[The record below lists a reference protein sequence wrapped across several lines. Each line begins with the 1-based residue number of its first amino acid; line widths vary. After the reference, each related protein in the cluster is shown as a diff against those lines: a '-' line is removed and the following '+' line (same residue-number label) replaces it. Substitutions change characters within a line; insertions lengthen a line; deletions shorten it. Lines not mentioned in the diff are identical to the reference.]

1 MVPLT
6 SSFLFTTATIFS
18 FLFLYLPTLSTSQ
31 NNYSYFY
38 EACKPHVCG
47 TVAVTFPF
55 FSTEP
60 FCGLPGFMITCDPS
74 SSLPTITFS
83 DRPYQVNTISL
94 DDSLLLVSDS
104 QLAQQLRS
112 NSCDAAG
119 LRNHFLPATG
129 FASFQIPNW
138 ISYLNFSWCHR
149 DGGPLP
155 PNFTS
160 ETVKY
165 GGCQGNTSLYFL
177 SGTLNNDTMLP
188 AACDHALLP
197 ILLTSIVEANLTLA
211 KLRNSSVVQW
221 DYLFPLLDK
230 GFALQW
236 DYNDTNCSVCQDS
249 GGRCGYNQTTREP
262 LCFCKDRCNRDG
274 NVGATKFGTWKIVL
288 AAVVPTAFLA
298 GLFAFV
304 KFKEKGAS
312 LFHRLIRKRSTRPSG
327 DSEIKEFISDYKSML
342 TTEYSYADVR
352 KITNGFKEKLGEGG
366 YGNVYKGKL
375 PNGLLVAAKVLEKT
389 KGNGQDFVNEVAT
402 IGRIHHVNVIR
413 LLGFCCDGTR
423 RALFYELM
431 PRGSLADL
439 ISKEEMRQKL
449 GAQRLLDIA
458 LGIARGVEYLHN
470 GCEKRILHLDIK
482 PQNVLLDSRLQP
494 KISDFGLARSY
505 SRKDS
510 SVSLTGARGTVG
522 YIAPEVF
529 LRSLGGVSHKSDVY
543 SFGMLLLE
551 MAMGKKDAA
560 AETERSSEN
569 KYFPDWIYNQLQEWL
584 RVDMEDVV
592 AVVEEDVAIL
602 KKMVMVGLWCIQTD
616 PVSRP
621 SMLGVVEMLRGA
633 AELIDMPPKPRL
645 FSPPRQQPKEST
657 SYGDDGTRSF
667 YYTFESESC

>member
-6 SSFLFTTATIFS
+6 SCFLFTTATILS
-18 FLFLYLPTLSTSQ
+18 FFFLYIPTLSMKQ
-31 NNYSYFY
+31 INYSYFY
-38 EACKPHVCG
+38 EVCKPLFCG
-47 TVAVTFPF
+47 NVMVTFPF
-55 FSTEP
+55 FSTNS
-60 FCGLPGFMITCDPS
+60 FCGLPGFMITCNP

-83 DRPYQVNTISL
+83 DRPYQVNQISL
-94 DDSLLLVSDS
+94 DDSLLSVSDH
-104 QLAQQLRS
+104 QLAQHLRS

-119 LRNHFLPATG
+119 FLPA
-129 FASFQIPNW
+129 ASFAPFHILNW
-138 ISYLNFSWCHR
+138 IYLNFSWCRR
-149 DGGPLP
+149 DEGQLPL
-155 PNFTS
+155 NFTS
-160 ETVKY
+160 ETVEY

-188 AACDHALLP
+188 ASCDHALLP
-197 ILLTSIVEANLTLA
+197 ILLTSIAEANLTLA
-211 KLRNSSVVQW
+211 KLKNSSVVKW
-221 DYLFPLLDK
+221 DYLFPLVDK

-236 DYNDTNCSVCQDS
+236 DYNNTDCSVCQES
-249 GGRCGYNQTTREP
+249 GGRCGYNQTTGKP
-262 LCFCKDRCNRDG
+262 LCFCKDKCSRDG

-288 AAVVPTAFLA
+288 AAVVPTAFLT

-304 KFKEKGAS
+304 LFKDKGAS

-327 DSEIKEFISDYKSML
+327 DSEIKEFISNYKSML

-366 YGNVYKGKL
+366 YGYVYKGKL

-402 IGRIHHVNVIR
+402 IGQIHHVNVIR
-413 LLGFCCDGTR
+413 LVGFCCDGTH
-423 RALFYELM
+423 RALIYEFM

-551 MAMGKKDAA
+551 MAMGKKDAV

-569 KYFPDWIYNQLQEWL
+569 KYFPDWIYTQLQEWL

-602 KKMVMVGLWCIQTD
+602 KKMVMVGLWCIQTN
-616 PVSRP
+616 PVSRS

-657 SYGDDGTRSF
+657 SCGDDGTRSF

>member
-6 SSFLFTTATIFS
+6 SCFLFTTATIFS
-18 FLFLYLPTLSTSQ
+18 FFFLYLPTLSMSQ
-31 NNYSYFY
+31 INYSYFY
-38 EACKPHVCG
+38 EVCKPLVCG
-47 TVAVTFPF
+47 NVLVTFPF
-55 FSTEP
+55 FSTNS
-60 FCGLPGFMITCDPS
+60 FCGLPGFMITCDP

-83 DRPYQVNTISL
+83 DRPYQVNKISL
-94 DDSLLLVSDS
+94 DESLLLVSDH
-104 QLAQQLRS
+104 QLAQHLRS

-119 LRNHFLPATG
+119 FLPAAS
-129 FASFQIPNW
+129 FAPFQIPNW
-138 ISYLNFSWCHR
+138 IIYLNFSWCRR
-149 DGGPLP
+149 DEGQLPL
-155 PNFTS
+155 NFTS
-160 ETVKY
+160 ETVEY
-165 GGCQGNTSLYFL
+165 GGCQGNSSLYFL

-188 AACDHALLP
+188 ASCDHALLP
-197 ILLTSIVEANLTLA
+197 ILLASIVEANLTLA
-211 KLRNSSVVQW
+211 KLKNTSVVKW
-221 DYLFPLLDK
+221 DYLFPIVDK

-236 DYNDTNCSVCQDS
+236 DYNNTDCSVCQES
-249 GGRCGYNQTTREP
+249 GGRCGYNQTTGKP
-262 LCFCKDRCNRDG
+262 LCFCKDKCSRDG

-288 AAVVPTAFLA
+288 AAVVPTAFLT

-304 KFKEKGAS
+304 LFKDKGAS

-327 DSEIKEFISDYKSML
+327 DSEIKEFISNYKSML

-402 IGRIHHVNVIR
+402 IGQIHHVNVIR
-413 LLGFCCDGTR
+413 LVGFCCDGTR